1 MVNMKTVI
9 LAGGFGTRLS
19 EYTNLIPKP
28 MVEIGGRPI
37 LWHIMNCYSRYG
49 YNDFIIALGYKG
61 EVIKEYFLNYYALN
75 NDFEVDLSSGSIEY
89 INEKKR
95 NWKITLID
103 TGENTMTGGRL
114 KRLKNYIGD
123 NSFML
128 TYGDAVSNID
138 ISKLVKFHFNH
149 GKTATVTS
157 VRPTARFGELS
168 INNNTNIVEEF
179 EEKPQTTQGWVNGGF
194 FVFES
199 KFLDDIDN
207 DSTVL
212 EQDPLS
218 NLSKNKNLVSFKHDG
233 FWQSMDNVRDL
244 NVLRNLWDKK
254 IAPWI

>member
-1 MVNMKTVI
+1 MKTVI

-37 LWHIMNCYSRYG
+37 LWHIMNCYSKYG

>member
-1 MVNMKTVI
+1 MKTVI

-37 LWHIMNCYSRYG
+37 LWHIMNSYSKHG

-75 NDFEVDLSSGSIEY
+75 NDFKVDLSNGSIEY

-95 NWKITLID
+95 NWKVTLID
-103 TGENTMTGGRL
+103 TGSESMTGGRL
-114 KRLKNYIGD
+114 KRLKKFIGD
-123 NSFML
+123 DTFML
-128 TYGDAVSNID
+128 TYGDAVSDID
-138 ISKLVKFHFNH
+138 ISKLVNFHQSH
-149 GKTATVTS
+149 GKIGTVTS

-168 INNNTNIVEEF
+168 INSKTIVESF
-179 EEKPQTTQGWVNGGF
+179 EEKPQTTQGWINGGF

-199 KFLDDIDN
+199 KFLDYIDN
-207 DSTVL
+207 DLTVL
-212 EQDPLS
+212 EKEPLS
-218 NLSKNKNLVSFKHDG
+218 NLSNNKNLTAFKHDG

-244 NVLRNLWDKK
+244 NVLNKLWKEK
-254 IAPWI
+254 IAPWK

>member
-1 MVNMKTVI
+1 MKTVI

-37 LWHIMNCYSRYG
+37 LWHIMNCYSKYG

-207 DSTVL
+207 DYTVL